1 MIQDGISNGKQQPND
16 AFDEEHGKRREN
28 CGQTQVNQG
37 EITATAKE
45 KYSGRRQSDGQQDK
59 SYGHAR
65 ELPTEF
71 RWRQRR
77 NIKDDGDKG
86 RHLPMVIR
94 RSARQGKRDERQ
106 GKSASEDLL
115 YISEARLSAQR
126 EVAGADVGMQLVLAA
141 AALLEGAEQS

>member
-1 MIQDGISNGKQQPND
+1 MIPDGISNGKQQAND
-16 AFDEEHGKRREN
+16 AFAEEHAKRIEN
-28 CGQTQVNQG
+28 CGQTEVNQG
-37 EITATAKE
+37 EITATAKK

-71 RWRQRR
+71 RLRQRR
-77 NIKDDGDKG
+77 NIKDDGDTGK
-86 RHLPMVIR
+86 HLPMVIR

-115 YISEARLSAQR
+115 YIYLFRGALVSA
-126 EVAGADVGMQLVLAA
+126 A
-141 AALLEGAEQS
+141 

>member
-1 MIQDGISNGKQQPND
+1 MIPDGISNGKQQAND
-16 AFDEEHGKRREN
+16 AFAEEHAKRIEN
-28 CGQTQVNQG
+28 CGQTEVNQG

-77 NIKDDGDKG
+77 NINDDGDKAK
-86 RHLPMVIR
+86 HLPMLIH
-94 RSARQGKRDERQ
+94 RSTTHANHDDRQ
-106 GKSASEDLL
+106 
-115 YISEARLSAQR
+115 
-126 EVAGADVGMQLVLAA
+126 
-141 AALLEGAEQS
+141 